1 MSQISATRLVCSGL
15 PEHARTSAASSSIAT
30 VIADRS
36 RAVPG
41 AASCRATAPVLEY
54 TGED

>member
-15 PEHARTSAASSSIAT
+15 PEWPRTSAASWSIAAAIEAT
-30 VIADRS
+30 ATS
-36 RAVPG
+36 VPG
-41 AASCRATAPVLEY
+41 VVPCRPTAPVLEY